1 MVNKEFA
8 IGSGGII
15 KDFQDRNIPQNSNN
29 FVSIGILIPTSEF
42 DGITNYSVMLATSK
56 VVSGVETSLP
66 SLICYSAK
74 TLKIEGV
81 DYIKWQCQ
89 LSISYTNFIGQLK
102 LTPYITETTIE
113 NEGEEDEE
121 VVITTQKTFTNTTL
135 NVIRSIASTNDASLE
150 EPSVATQ
157 LANLINAKNIK
168 LVEDYKNNTKSQAI
182 VGCFTDYNASYYE
195 GWLLIVKYSGGQMAL
210 LPYKNSSA
218 NEFTELDMD
227 SKFYKLSNYS
237 SGSYTS
243 TQLTY
248 TKSEVDTILTNYYTK
263 SETYS
268 DDEVDTLL
276 SGKVDKTQK
285 INGHALNGD
294 ITITKG
300 DVGLGNVDNY
310 DTINSPTEN
319 ASTSWVN
326 AGGLW
331 TYLKTNYADLTDY
344 NATKT
349 KVNELY
355 ASFKGTG
362 DNDNVVNTLYDLI
375 KVFENFPEADN
386 IASVLNGLDARL
398 DALEEL
404 SDALIT
410 INQTIVL
417 DADEWVSNSDTYAS
431 DYPYK
436 QTYQND
442 LLKEAQA
449 FEVIFSVNSDT
460 SLLSSTAI
468 LDNET
473 GTITIY
479 ASETPSADITI
490 EKINAVNGL
499 DAISTITTDT
509 ILQVQQNKNDIAD
522 LNTNKANKS
531 ALDKGIYYTSTAP
544 ESSPSPTRTHIL
556 EYQYIENVN
565 SDISIKNNDLI
576 IYLKDGVVDS
586 IYKVVFAPGTL
597 VLWLNKIGDY
607 SKGQITYATNTA
619 PTENGAPTYTLDSQ
633 YASSNIKVGD
643 YLLYV
648 DSGTIKQLF
657 SVESISNNTLELYLM
672 GQYGGGKQLYQHNID
687 MRNKIDFSSGNVNC
701 RVFLTIINDNNTPL
715 TREAVA
721 TFLYNKGFILNN
733 NTYKDRNTFYQC
745 SGAYSYSNDTQ
756 YGVGGLL
763 INNSNKDYF
772 YFEVGVMGRVEPLA
786 VVDFGYLTDTI
797 IAL

>member
-89 LSISYTNFIGQLK
+89 LSVSYTNFIGQLK

-285 INGHALNGD
+285 INGHAFSGD

-331 TYLKTNYADLTDY
+331 TYLKTNYADKSDY
-344 NATKT
+344 ETTKT
-349 KVNELY
+349 KVEELY

-362 DNDNVVNTLYDLI
+362 DNDNIVNTLYDLI

-386 IASVLNGLDARL
+386 IASVLSGLDARL
-398 DALEEL
+398 DNLEDTL
-404 SDALIT
+404 GQMSDALIT

-417 DADEWVSNSDTYAS
+417 DADDWVSNSDTYAS

-442 LLKEAQA
+442 LLKEALA

-479 ASETPSADITI
+479 ASDEPSEDITI
-490 EKINAVNGL
+490 EKINIINSL
-499 DAISTITTDT
+499 NAISTITANT

-531 ALDKGIYYTSTAP
+531 ALDKGVYYTTTAP
-544 ESSPSPTRTHIL
+544 TSSPSLDRTHTL
-556 EYQYIENVN
+556 ETQYIENAN
-565 SDISIKNNDLI
+565 NDISIKSNDLI
-576 IYLKDGVVDS
+576 IYLKDGEVNS
-586 IYKVVFAPGTL
+586 IYNVVSFGETL
-597 VLWLNKIGDY
+597 SLNKIGDY

-657 SVESISNNTLELYLM
+657 IVVSISNNTLELFLM
-672 GQYGGGKQLYQHNID
+672 GQYGGKQLYQHNIYIASGGSYD
-687 MRNKIDFSSGNVNC
+687 YTISIIDDNENPITQSNKDARLSSFVGKTLSAYGWYNDSGEKTIS
-701 RVFLTIINDNNTPL
+701 RAVFINDN
-715 TREAVA
+715 
-721 TFLYNKGFILNN
+721 G
-733 NTYKDRNTFYQC
+733 TYKMRLHHTQSSSLDWL
-745 SGAYSYSNDTQ
+745 SYNVIEDS
-756 YGVGGLL
+756 V
-763 INNSNKDYF
+763 
-772 YFEVGVMGRVEPLA
+772 
-786 VVDFGYLTDTI
+786 